1 MMQLRYLGHSAFEV
15 SSEAGHSILID
26 PWLDGNPASAV
37 KSAQVKADFIVLT
50 HAHGDHLG
58 DAFKIAAH
66 CTPLF
71 ICVSELAGYISGKGF
86 QVHAMQIGGAHD
98 FPFGRL
104 KLTQALHG
112 SQTPDGHYAGLAAG
126 VLLWVDGVC
135 IYHAGDTG
143 LFGDM
148 RLIGEMNAVDYLLLP
163 IGDNYTMGIDDAVKA
178 VELIRPR
185 IAIPMHYNTF
195 PLIKADPRDFAAKL
209 QALGKDCRI
218 MQPGDLL

>member
-1 MMQLRYLGHSAFEV
+1 MQLRYLGHSAFELM
-15 SSEAGHSILID
+15 SESGHSILID

-86 QVHAMQIGGAHD
+86 QAHGMQIGGAHD

-135 IYHAGDTG
+135 IYHTGDTG

-195 PLIKADPRDFAAKL
+195 PQIKADPQVFADKL
-209 QALGKDCRI
+209 QALGKECRI
-218 MQPGDLL
+218 LNPGDLL